1 MKIYIGADYHGLAK
15 KELLKYVLITK
26 GYKVQDEGAFEY
38 QREDDYNDSAI
49 AVAKNVREDH
59 GSMGIL
65 ICDSGH
71 GMTIQAN
78 RFKGIRAANCFNP
91 ESAILARQHDDANVL
106 CLSARIM
113 EDEEAIDIVMAFLN
127 TTFTEI
133 ERRVRR
139 VNRLDEREDY
149 D

>member
-49 AVAKNVREDH
+49 AVAKNVREDL